1 MAPGEPIHLRGEQ
14 VRTACKVVT
23 GIYALLCVASLLIIP
38 LNAAGMA
45 GEPDPLTGIFA
56 VLLAAPWIWLTG
68 PITSSTAI
76 TWNMVVAGACMALN
90 AVMLWSLCNWISGK
104 VSRVAG

>member
-1 MAPGEPIHLRGEQ
+1 
-14 VRTACKVVT
+14 VKSACKVLT
-23 GIYALLCVASLLIIP
+23 GIYAVLCIASLLIIP

-45 GEPDPLTGIFA
+45 GDPDPLVGIFA

-76 TWNMVVAGACMALN
+76 TWNMIVAGACMALN
-90 AVMLWSLCNWISGK
+90 AVILRAVCNWISGK
-104 VSRVAG
+104 VSQVAG

>member
-1 MAPGEPIHLRGEQ
+1 
-14 VRTACKVVT
+14 VT

-45 GEPDPLTGIFA
+45 GEPDPLAGIFA

-68 PITSSTAI
+68 PITSSTGTA
-76 TWNMVVAGACMALN
+76 WNMIVAGACMALN
-90 AVMLWSLCNWISGK
+90 AIILWALCNWISSK
-104 VSRVAG
+104 FSRVAG